1 MTMKRRIAVWVM
13 ILCLVS
19 LSVWAEEAPEQ
30 TPGKLGHLY
39 SVVFG
44 QVPYPDDP
52 AFMDYPEAARS
63 IWVVLSF
70 DTEIQNGGVN
80 QFFFNEGTYCARL
93 LPDALRATGL
103 NDIADLYEAFLIA
116 NGITLEQIESIR
128 DPDSDFMDILDLVD
142 CDAFDHAYD
151 QIRRDTGFDRRV
163 LDYADLH
170 PEVWDV
176 NGTGR

>member
-1 MTMKRRIAVWVM
+1 MKRLMMAWVM
-13 ILCLVS
+13 VLCLVP
-19 LSVWAEEAPEQ
+19 LGVWAEEEASGQEL
-30 TPGKLGHLY
+30 GKLGHLY

-52 AFMDYPEAARS
+52 AFMDYPETVRS

-70 DTEIQNGGVN
+70 DMEIQNGGVN
-80 QFFFNEGTYCARL
+80 QFFFNKGTYCARL

-103 NDIADLYEAFLIA
+103 NEIADLYEAFITD

-128 DPDSDFMDILDLVD
+128 DPDSDSMDILDSAD

-151 QIRRDTGFDRRV
+151 QIRRDTDFDRRV

-170 PEVWDV
+170 PEVWDAD
-176 NGTGR
+176 GTGR